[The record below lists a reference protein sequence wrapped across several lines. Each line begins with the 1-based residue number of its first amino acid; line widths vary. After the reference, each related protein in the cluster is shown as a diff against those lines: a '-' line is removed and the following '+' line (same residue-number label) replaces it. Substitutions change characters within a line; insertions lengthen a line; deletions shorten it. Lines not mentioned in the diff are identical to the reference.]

1 MKSSRMD
8 GPFLATAAPRC
19 ARRPTRRGL
28 RPRTLRP
35 LTRPDAD
42 IVGAARSSRRRFVGA
57 VAVSAFAQQPAGI
70 RNFLKINTEFCTGGQ
85 PTTAQLSELK
95 AQGITTVINLRT
107 VGEAGFDAAAEEAE
121 TKKLGM
127 KYFNIP
133 VSNQTGPKDEQADEF
148 LKLTDDA
155 KNRPVFIHCGS
166 ANRVGGF
173 FLIRRVLRDGMTF
186 DAAKAE
192 ATKIGLQSASL
203 EEFAKQYIAK
213 HKK

>member
-1 MKSSRMD
+1 MKKTMFALSLLCV
-8 GPFLATAAPRC
+8 LA
-19 ARRPTRRGL
+19 
-28 RPRTLRP
+28 
-35 LTRPDAD
+35 
-42 IVGAARSSRRRFVGA
+42 IA
-57 VAVSAFAQQPAGI
+57 VLGQQPAPGI
-70 RNFLKINTEFCTGGQ
+70 QNFLKINTEFCTGGQ
-85 PTTAQLSELK
+85 PTPAQLSDLK

-107 VGEAGFDAAAEEAE
+107 PGEAGFDAAAEEAE
-121 TKKLGM
+121 VKKLGM

-133 VSNQTGPKDEQADEF
+133 VSNQAGPKDEQADEF

-173 FLIRRVLRDGMTF
+173 FMIRRVLRDGMTF

-192 ATKIGLQSASL
+192 AQKIGLRSAPL
-203 EEFAKQYIAK
+203 EEFAKQYVEK

>member
-1 MKSSRMD
+1 MKNVVFASLLVCA
-8 GPFLATAAPRC
+8 LATIATAQTAP
-19 ARRPTRRGL
+19 
-28 RPRTLRP
+28 
-35 LTRPDAD
+35 
-42 IVGAARSSRRRFVGA
+42 I
-57 VAVSAFAQQPAGI
+57 Q
-70 RNFLKINTEFCTGGQ
+70 NFLKVNTEFCTGGQ
-85 PTTAQLSELK
+85 PTPAQLSELK
-95 AQGITTVINLRT
+95 SQGITTVINLRT
-107 VGEAGFDAAAEEAE
+107 PGEAGFDAPAEEAE
-121 TKKLGM
+121 VKKLGM

-173 FLIRRVLRDGMTF
+173 FMIRRVLRDGMTF

-192 ATKIGLQSASL
+192 AQKIGLRSAQL
-203 EEFAKQYIAK
+203 EEFAKQYVEK

>member
-1 MKSSRMD
+1 MKKTM
-8 GPFLATAAPRC
+8 FAALLLCILA
-19 ARRPTRRGL
+19 L
-28 RPRTLRP
+28 
-35 LTRPDAD
+35 
-42 IVGAARSSRRRFVGA
+42 
-57 VAVSAFAQQPAGI
+57 VAFGQQPAPGI
-70 RNFLKINTEFCTGGQ
+70 QNFLKVNTEFCTGGQ
-85 PTTAQLSELK
+85 PTTAQLAELK
-95 AQGITTVINLRT
+95 TQGINTIINLRT
-107 VGEAGFDAAAEEAE
+107 PGEAGFDAAAEEAE

-133 VSNQTGPKDEQADEF
+133 VSNQAGPKDEQADEF

-173 FLIRRVLRDGMTF
+173 FMIRRVLRDGMTL

-192 ATKIGLQSASL
+192 AQKIGLRSAPL
-203 EEFAKQYIAK
+203 EEFAKQYIEK

>member
-1 MKSSRMD
+1 MLQLQVIRQNPDWVKERLKVKQFKD
-8 GPFLATAAPRC
+8 T
-19 ARRPTRRGL
+19 GL
-28 RPRTLRP
+28 VDTILSLDDQRKKLQ
-35 LTRPDAD
+35 L
-42 IVGAARSSRRRFVGA
+42 
-57 VAVSAFAQQPAGI
+57 
-70 RNFLKINTEFCTGGQ
+70 EFDTTQSKVNSTSKEIGQ
-85 PTTAQLSELK
+85 LMGKGQK
-95 AQGITTVINLRT
+95 
-107 VGEAGFDAAAEEAE
+107 EEAE
-121 TKKLGM
+121 AKKLGM

-133 VSNQTGPKDEQADEF
+133 VSNQAGPKDEQADEF

-192 ATKIGLQSASL
+192 ATKIGLRAPTL
-203 EEFAKQYIAK
+203 EEFAKQYIDK

>member
-1 MKSSRMD
+1 MKK
-8 GPFLATAAPRC
+8 FLVFVATGLLMAIAVNARQNAP
-19 ARRPTRRGL
+19 A
-28 RPRTLRP
+28 
-35 LTRPDAD
+35 
-42 IVGAARSSRRRFVGA
+42 I
-57 VAVSAFAQQPAGI
+57 Q
-70 RNFLKINTEFCTGGQ
+70 NFLKINTEICTGGQ
-85 PTTAQLSELK
+85 PTLAQLSELK

-107 VGEAGFDAAAEEAE
+107 PGEAGFDAAAEESE

-133 VSNQTGPKDEQADEF
+133 VSNQAGPKDEQADEF

-192 ATKIGLQSASL
+192 AQKIGLRSPQL
-203 EEFAKQYIAK
+203 EEFAKQYIDK